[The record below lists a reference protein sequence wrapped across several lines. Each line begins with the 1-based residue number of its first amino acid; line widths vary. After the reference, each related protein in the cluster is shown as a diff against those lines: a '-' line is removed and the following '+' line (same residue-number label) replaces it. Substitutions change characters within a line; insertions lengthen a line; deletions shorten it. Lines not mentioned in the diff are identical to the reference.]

1 MSDVKTSLFSRMN
14 QLLSGAFPASEK
26 PADLSRDDDDRPTVM
41 DAERRLFEREESFYW
56 TWQYPGQW

>member
-1 MSDVKTSLFSRMN
+1 MSDVKASLFSRVN
-14 QLLSGAFPASEK
+14 QLLSATFPAPEK
-26 PADLSRDDDDRPTVM
+26 LADLSRDDDRPAVM

>member
-1 MSDVKTSLFSRMN
+1 MSDVKASLFSRLN
-14 QLLSGAFPASEK
+14 QLLSATFPASEK
-26 PADLSRDDDDRPTVM
+26 LAESSRDDDRPTLM

>member
-1 MSDVKTSLFSRMN
+1 VN
-14 QLLSGAFPASEK
+14 QLLSATFPASEK
-26 PADLSRDDDDRPTVM
+26 LADLSRADDRPTLM

>member
-1 MSDVKTSLFSRMN
+1 MSDVKTSLFSRVN
-14 QLLSGAFPASEK
+14 QLLSATFPASEK
-26 PADLSRDDDDRPTVM
+26 LADLSHDDDRPTLM

>member
-1 MSDVKTSLFSRMN
+1 MSDVKASLFSRVN
-14 QLLSGAFPASEK
+14 QLLSATFPASEK
-26 PADLSRDDDDRPTVM
+26 LADLSRADDRPTLM

>member
-1 MSDVKTSLFSRMN
+1 MSDVKASLFSRMN

-41 DAERRLFEREESFYW
+41 DTERRLFEREESFYW